1 MDSYKHRKLL
11 TDQHSNLFLDA
22 IASPST
28 YQSVSGSVSGSVS
41 ESVSESVIVS
51 DFGDCIYRAYELL
64 TFTITVE
71 LAELVKNI
79 RKTFTDMNCFLSQ
92 KDD

>member
-28 YQSVSGSVSGSVS
+28 YQSVSGLVSG
-41 ESVSESVIVS
+41 SVSESVIVS

>member
-28 YQSVSGSVSGSVS
+28 YQSVSGSVSG
-41 ESVSESVIVS
+41 SVSESVIVS

>member
-1 MDSYKHRKLL
+1 MDSYKHRQLL
-11 TDQHSNLFLDA
+11 TDQHSNLFLDS

-28 YQSVSGSVSGSVS
+28 YQSVSGSVSG
-41 ESVSESVIVS
+41 SVSESVIVS

-79 RKTFTDMNCFLSQ
+79 RKTFTDINCFLSQ